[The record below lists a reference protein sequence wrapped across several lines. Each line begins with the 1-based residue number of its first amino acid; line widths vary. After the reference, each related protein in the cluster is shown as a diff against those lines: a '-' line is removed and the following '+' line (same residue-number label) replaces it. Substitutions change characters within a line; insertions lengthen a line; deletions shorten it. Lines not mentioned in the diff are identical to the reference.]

1 MSYSNIDR
9 LADEIMSQVDS
20 MDAYELDN
28 LTSSPIGRKVMA
40 ARPRVL
46 NAVLNA
52 QERVSKGIPSQA
64 TNVRGAVDNSVAQFG
79 ITVTRNSSNIP
90 RLLPVALFAPNLA
103 ENGYRSVL
111 QLPPTVTL
119 NSVQYGSNAGL
130 PNSAVFTYQEGIN
143 IDTIE
148 VTCNTSPYPAF
159 LNAVIVNDF
168 LLDRS
173 RLALSDDTKVA
184 QFRTA
189 FALFEKTLFG
199 KTNTNVIN
207 LDANVTPDQFQKG
220 IIDLPYDIVISAEK
234 GVIMNMIPVTGTDP
248 EVPVPFSVT
257 LSGFVQAY
265 RRF

>member
-1 MSYSNIDR
+1 MAYNNIDR

-28 LTSSPIGRKVMA
+28 LMQRPLVRRAMAQNPRLVRAVTNAQIKTSS
-40 ARPRVL
+40 
-46 NAVLNA
+46 
-52 QERVSKGIPSQA
+52 GIPREA

-79 ITVTRNSSNIP
+79 ITINRKTSKINEI
-90 RLLPVALFAPNLA
+90 LPVALFAPNLA
-103 ENGYRSVL
+103 ENGYRALLNVPTGVVLTSVL
-111 QLPPTVTL
+111 
-119 NSVQYGSNAGL
+119 YGENAGL
-130 PNSAVFTYQEGIN
+130 PTSMEFTYTSGGNVDI
-143 IDTIE
+143 IE

-159 LNAVIVNDF
+159 LNATIVNDF

-184 QFRTA
+184 QFRTP

-199 KTNTNVIN
+199 KTNQNVIN

-234 GVIMNMIPVTGTDP
+234 GVIMNMIPNTD
-248 EVPVPFSVT
+248 EAAALSVT